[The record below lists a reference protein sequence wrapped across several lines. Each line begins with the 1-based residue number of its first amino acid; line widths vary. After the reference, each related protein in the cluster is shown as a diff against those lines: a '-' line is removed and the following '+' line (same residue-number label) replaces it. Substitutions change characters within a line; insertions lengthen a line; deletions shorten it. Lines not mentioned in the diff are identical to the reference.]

1 MSAEDFQLIDDSK
14 IDDSI
19 IKRDFIK
26 ICHQSGANVDA
37 ENSQIKFYFGEN
49 HKFIQVGNG
58 YLEFDIRVR
67 RANGNAFA
75 IGLAAAA
82 DIFRLVNNAFAY
94 KIHDARISS
103 IAGVEIEQNKYVGPI
118 STIMRLVTQ
127 KDGDLST
134 YFDIIDESEDEINNT
149 SLRQILIDNHTE
161 ANRGLIRGHLPLEY
175 IFGFC
180 RSFKKISKGLGFELD
195 LRTSNRKQDILYT
208 NLGDND
214 VNVTINGINLF
225 IPQIIPS
232 PETQV
237 YFNEAISKTFTLSY
251 ESWTTD
257 RKPVDTAREFQVDI
271 SSASNI
277 NSPLYLIA
285 AHQKTQR
292 PDPANPANNLPNN
305 RFNNSIFD
313 DVEVR
318 KYCSEIDCV
327 RYPKNPVMVI
337 FAENNYLQYR
347 DLKLFHKE
355 YVGEPMLNPII
366 SYDKM
371 KKYYPI
377 QIIDLRFQVDHISPK
392 KIRLFEEYDDNP
404 VNTNLYV
411 ISIKHREIKMI
422 SDGNKI
428 IGVEVV

>member
-14 IDDSI
+14 RDDSI
-19 IKRDFIK
+19 IKRVFIK

-37 ENSQIKFYFGEN
+37 ENSQIKVYFGEN
-49 HKFIQVGNG
+49 HNFNQVGNG

-75 IGLAAAA
+75 IGLAPGG
-82 DIFRLVNNAFAY
+82 DIIRLVNNAFAY
-94 KIHDARISS
+94 TIHDGRIASS
-103 IAGVEIEQNKYVGPI
+103 AGVEIEQNKYVGPI
-118 STIMRLVTQ
+118 STIMTTQ
-127 KDGDLST
+127 NDGDLST
-134 YFDIIDESEDEINNT
+134 YFDIVDESEGEINNT

-161 ANRGLIRGHLPLEY
+161 ANRGLLRGHLPLEY

-180 RSFKKISKGLGFELD
+180 RSFKKITKGLGFELD
-195 LRTSNRKQDILYT
+195 LRTSNRKQNILYT
-208 NLGDND
+208 TLGDND
-214 VNVTINGINLF
+214 VNVTINDISFF

-237 YFNEAISKTFTLSY
+237 FFNEAISKTFTLSY

-257 RKPVDTAREFQVDI
+257 RKLVNAAKEFQIDK

-292 PDPANPANNLPNN
+292 PDPANPAVNLSNN
-305 RFNNSIFD
+305 RFNNAIFD

-318 KYCSEIDCV
+318 KYYAEIDGV
-327 RYPKNPVMVI
+327 RYPKNPVMVN
-337 FAENNYLQYR
+337 FAENNYLEQYR
-347 DLKLFHKE
+347 DLKLFYKE

-377 QIIDLRFQVDHISPK
+377 QIIDLRLQVDHISPK
-392 KIRLFEEYDDNP
+392 KIRLFEEYDINP
-404 VNTNLYV
+404 VNNDLYV
-411 ISIKHREIKMI
+411 ILIKHREIKMI

>member
-1 MSAEDFQLIDDSK
+1 MSAVVFQLIDDEK

-19 IKRDFIK
+19 IRRDYIK
-26 ICHQSGANVDA
+26 IYHQSGAHVDA

-49 HKFIQVGNG
+49 HNFIQVGNG
-58 YLEFDIRVR
+58 YLEFDIRVS
-67 RANGNAFA
+67 RADGNAFA
-75 IGLAAAA
+75 IVASGN
-82 DIFRLVNNAFAY
+82 DIIRLVNNAFAY
-94 KIHDARISS
+94 TIHDARISS
-103 IAGVEIEQNKYVGPI
+103 SAGVEIEQNKYVGPV

-134 YFDIIDESEDEINNT
+134 YFDIIDESEDGINNS
-149 SLRQILIDNHTE
+149 SLKQILIDNHTE

-214 VNVTINGINLF
+214 VNVTINSINLF

-257 RKPVDTAREFQVDI
+257 RKPVDTAREFQIDL

-292 PDPANPANNLPNN
+292 PGPANPANNLPNN

-318 KYCSEIDCV
+318 KYYSEKDGV
-327 RYPKNPVMVI
+327 RYPKKFLCIKYN
-337 FAENNYLQYR
+337 
-347 DLKLFHKE
+347 HK
-355 YVGEPMLNPII
+355 Y
-366 SYDKM
+366 S
-371 KKYYPI
+371 
-377 QIIDLRFQVDHISPK
+377 
-392 KIRLFEEYDDNP
+392 
-404 VNTNLYV
+404 
-411 ISIKHREIKMI
+411 
-422 SDGNKI
+422 
-428 IGVEVV
+428 